1 MGNACCCSYNETYSA
16 SANTDNAN
24 DDVIK
29 LSFDDAIQQN
39 DLIFYIDELLKNIV
53 NHDGSESMS
62 GKDVVCSATVSN
74 YFQYSSGLIEKII
87 ADMNKDS
94 DKDFKSTLA
103 CVAGKMVIEVMNGAG
118 KLHCVGVGLSLV
130 GHVLKQMDKV
140 CNNRKQCLRLLQY
153 MFALAK
159 HIKQLDEQLEHEK
172 QKLND
177 ILVFIVK
184 GSIMCISQINSS
196 KFSRIFSATVDAED
210 LQRFESQLGH
220 VYPDLILAALVALL
234 EARPTF
240 LPPSQGTYPDAVGI
254 ENARDKVI
262 ELLDLNNKSRKAVV
276 VYGVGG
282 IGKTTLATA
291 VYNRILLPGYKIC
304 RLNIDQNCGLQ
315 DLKLLQQQLLQD
327 LFAKNIKL
335 RDCVE
340 GREKLSEIFKSEANQ
355 PVFVFI
361 DNALKGSD
369 LTELF
374 PRDLSCLPIQSR
386 LLITTRK
393 LDETNFILQ
402 SDIQRS
408 AYIVDILSSSDA
420 RKLVCK
426 KALGNV
432 NASLEKHLSIDKLVE
447 CCGGIPLVLEM
458 VGSNLLADGSNVSD
472 WLKFLKETLQNGE
485 GELSES
491 VVSCVYDSLR
501 ENSYKEAFLD
511 IAHFFQNWKW
521 AEVGY
526 IIGEV
531 QLKALQ
537 DAALV
542 KNSKQGNL
550 TMHDIVGARARW
562 LSKSQRITSVQS
574 LKGVFQDKQKLGQV
588 KGICLSDNEEKIQIA
603 AEDLDLMSES
613 LRVLCLGKSSRVE
626 GRCKASFQ
634 NLRFLQVVNNDDS
647 FLPIDG
653 NKYKRLAFFNGNL
666 STEDNDFELPES
678 VHLMKLKNSF
688 KLPGSLVKLSSL
700 EKLKLLD
707 CSTFRSLPTDF
718 GQLECLRYL
727 TINRCE
733 NFMELPES
741 FSNLARLEELK
752 IYWCDM
758 KRLPHKF
765 GQLNCLRHLKLR
777 GCSKLTSLP
786 ESFGNL
792 SSLEKLDL
800 GFCSSL
806 VSLPQSFG
814 ELEKLKY
821 LSLEECQN
829 LKRLCDNFRCL
840 QSLAAIDVFKC
851 SEIEE
856 EAMYSFVALKSLMF
870 LIIRKSSKLKHRWYL
885 IKERYPLVVYSGN
898 NLGSEL
904 REMISTAL
912 LHEERRLVH
921 LDEEERLRE
930 GPTSSPFPSTELKV
944 AFLLT
949 TCNLSLP
956 CNAKALNVLRQES
969 RRLRDQNYEI
979 IYSYVG
985 AVEQS
990 DEIVRQT
997 LVGLLPGTVALI
1009 APDMKTRQL
1018 FGYCAYA
1025 GVGEERS
1032 ALLDECHSF
1041 IVGTRMRVNEEGRK
1055 CVERLKLIHPKGA
1068 DHHCFEALTDYT
1080 GEGCFKTVLFTPLT
1094 LCHMLNSS
1102 P

>member
-1 MGNACCCSYNETYSA
+1 MGNTCCSSYNETYSA
-16 SANTDNAN
+16 SVNTDNVN
-24 DDVIK
+24 YNVIK
-29 LSFDDAIQQN
+29 VSFKDAIRL
-39 DLIFYIDELLKNIV
+39 DELIFYIDELLKNIV

-62 GKDVVCSATVSN
+62 GKDVVCSATVSDC
-74 YFQYSSGLIEKII
+74 FQLGSGMIEKII

-94 DKDFKSTLA
+94 DKDFKTTLA
-103 CVAGKMVIEVMNGAG
+103 CEAGKMVVDVMNGAG
-118 KLHCVGVGLSLV
+118 NLHCVGVGLSLV

-140 CNNRKQCLRLLQY
+140 CANRKQCLRLLQY
-153 MFALAK
+153 MFALVK
-159 HIKQLDEQLEHEK
+159 RIKQLDEQLEHEK
-172 QKLND
+172 QKLYN
-177 ILVFIVK
+177 ILLFIVK
-184 GSIMCISQINSS
+184 GSIMCISQIKSS
-196 KFSRIFSATVDAED
+196 KLSRTFSATVDAEE
-210 LQRFESQLGH
+210 LQSFESQLGY
-220 VYPDLILAALVALL
+220 VYPDLILGSLVALL

-240 LPPSQGTYPDAVGI
+240 LPPSQGAYPDAVGI
-254 ENARDKVI
+254 DKARDKVI

-315 DLKLLQQQLLQD
+315 DLKLLQQQLLRD
-327 LFAKNIKL
+327 LFAKNIEL

-369 LTELF
+369 LNELF

-402 SDIQRS
+402 SIIQRS
-408 AYIVDILSSSDA
+408 AYRVDFLSSSDA
-420 RKLVCK
+420 KRLVCK
-426 KALGNV
+426 KALGNL
-432 NASLEKHLSIDKLVE
+432 NASLEKSIDKLVE
-447 CCGGIPLVLEM
+447 YCGGIPLVLEM
-458 VGSNLLADGSNVSD
+458 VGSNLQADGSNVLY

-485 GELSES
+485 GES
-491 VVSCVYDSLR
+491 
-501 ENSYKEAFLD
+501 K
-511 IAHFFQNWKW
+511 
-521 AEVGY
+521 VGY

-542 KNSKQGNL
+542 KNSEQGNL

-574 LKGVFQDKQKLGQV
+574 LKGVFRDKHKLGQV
-588 KGICLSDNEEKIQIA
+588 KGICLSDNEEQIQIA

-613 LRVLCLGKSSRVE
+613 LRVLCLGISSRVE

-634 NLRFLQVVNNDDS
+634 NLRFLQVFNNDDS
-647 FLPIDG
+647 CLPIDG

-666 STEDNDFELPES
+666 STEDNDFELPHS
-678 VHLMKLKNSF
+678 VRLMKLKNSF

-707 CSTFRSLPTDF
+707 CYTFRRLPIHF

-727 TINRCE
+727 TINGCKY
-733 NFMELPES
+733 FMELPES

-777 GCSKLTSLP
+777 GCSKLISLP

-792 SSLEKLDL
+792 SNLEKLDL

-806 VSLPQSFG
+806 ISLPQSFRK
-814 ELEKLKY
+814 LEKLKY

-829 LKRLCDNFRCL
+829 LKRLCDNFGRL

-851 SEIEE
+851 SEIGE
-856 EAMYSFVALKSLMF
+856 EAMESFVELKSLMF
-870 LIIRKSSKLKHRWYL
+870 LNIRKSSKLKHRWYL
-885 IKERYPLVVYSGN
+885 IKEHYPLVVYSGN

-904 REMISTAL
+904 VEMISTAL

-921 LDEEERLRE
+921 LDGGGKLRE
-930 GPTSSPFPSTELKV
+930 GPTSSPFP
-944 AFLLT
+944 LL
-949 TCNLSLP
+949 N
-956 CNAKALNVLRQES
+956 
-969 RRLRDQNYEI
+969 
-979 IYSYVG
+979 
-985 AVEQS
+985 
-990 DEIVRQT
+990 
-997 LVGLLPGTVALI
+997 
-1009 APDMKTRQL
+1009 
-1018 FGYCAYA
+1018 
-1025 GVGEERS
+1025 
-1032 ALLDECHSF
+1032 
-1041 IVGTRMRVNEEGRK
+1041 
-1055 CVERLKLIHPKGA
+1055 
-1068 DHHCFEALTDYT
+1068 
-1080 GEGCFKTVLFTPLT
+1080 
-1094 LCHMLNSS
+1094 
-1102 P
+1102 